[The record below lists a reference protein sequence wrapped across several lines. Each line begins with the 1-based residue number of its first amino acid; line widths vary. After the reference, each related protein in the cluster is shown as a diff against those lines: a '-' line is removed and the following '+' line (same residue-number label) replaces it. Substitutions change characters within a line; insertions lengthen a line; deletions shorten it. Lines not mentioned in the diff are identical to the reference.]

1 MSPHNI
7 INLEIKKSCDNVD
20 NQLIYLIN
28 KFNNSCKK
36 TGNIKFLYKSK
47 HFELKIID
55 IADSNKINFDN
66 DIEIVVHTA
75 YEIIFNSA
83 DITIFNDFIK
93 ASLLYYNNNYLIT
106 KKNDDYISI
115 YITSRCGTYF
125 TYLGKKQ
132 KRNIDSIYLTNENK
146 QSILNDIKDF
156 IKPET
161 KAIYNKLG
169 ITYKRI
175 YLLEGIPG
183 SGKTSLITGIASYFN
198 FNMSIVSFTP
208 TMTDVEL
215 INILRN
221 FVDDANVL
229 DNNKQTKSLLI
240 FEDIDCIFKER
251 KSNDENRNSIT
262 FSGLLNALDG
272 IVTDEIICFITTNYK
287 KNLDSALLRPGRI
300 DYVMHFDYAV
310 KEQIINIYKDFTNTQ
325 KTIQELD
332 INNLSNIFYDAC
344 CSLNIKIT
352 TALLQQYLIK
362 YIDKP
367 QNAIDNIDE
376 MKLMYSVVDVSKEAD
391 KSGLYC

>member
-1 MSPHNI
+1 
-7 INLEIKKSCDNVD
+7 
-20 NQLIYLIN
+20 
-28 KFNNSCKK
+28 
-36 TGNIKFLYKSK
+36 
-47 HFELKIID
+47 
-55 IADSNKINFDN
+55 
-66 DIEIVVHTA
+66 
-75 YEIIFNSA
+75 
-83 DITIFNDFIK
+83 
-93 ASLLYYNNNYLIT
+93 
-106 KKNDDYISI
+106 
-115 YITSRCGTYF
+115 
-125 TYLGKKQ
+125 
-132 KRNIDSIYLTNENK
+132 
-146 QSILNDIKDF
+146 
-156 IKPET
+156 
-161 KAIYNKLG
+161 
-169 ITYKRI
+169 
-175 YLLEGIPG
+175 
-183 SGKTSLITGIASYFN
+183 
-198 FNMSIVSFTP
+198 MSIVSFTP